1 MSPLLL
7 PEILVVFANRLTPDG
22 KYPIEDCEN
31 LLLSIQRQLSEKRN
45 TVSEFLVPYP
55 ESTSNFKHF
64 EEKYDSHS
72 C

>member
-55 ESTSNFKHF
+55 E
-64 EEKYDSHS
+64 
-72 C
+72 